1 MGSAYETLVPYV
13 RVAERTADEKVER
26 GFLSQLLLH
35 GQEFDRNTEPFRAE
49 LKTDSSFSYKLAGC
63 ASWNCIFE
71 PTGTVKVPTDMPYR
85 TPRAVFVLLAGW
97 TPLTVLIGTMRPL
110 LTIPVRF
117 RVSGLELRA
126 LAREASILPKCE
138 EIKSRVRTT
147 KVVPAGI
154 VAAFRGEAATHAQLR
169 IIIRINVFRVI
180 FES

>member
-1 MGSAYETLVPYV
+1 M
-13 RVAERTADEKVER
+13 
-26 GFLSQLLLH
+26 
-35 GQEFDRNTEPFRAE
+35 
-49 LKTDSSFSYKLAGC
+49 
-63 ASWNCIFE
+63 
-71 PTGTVKVPTDMPYR
+71 PTDMPYR

-126 LAREASILPKCE
+126 LAREASILPNTLVPAFRTTLFLTTTFWSSCAVNVLPTLSCE